1 MRLLLVEDDVKL
13 AQFIMKG
20 LKESGFEVDHA
31 LNGREGKDFAFENR
45 YDLCIF
51 DIMLPGLDGISLI
64 EELRRCRITAPF
76 LILSAKQ
83 SVDARVRGLQAGSD
97 DFLTKPFSFTELL
110 ARIHAL
116 IRRAQGYSET
126 NTVGLGG
133 LHVDLAT
140 REVTRDGVHIELQ
153 NREFELLA
161 FLLRNVGRVVSKTM
175 IIEHVWNFNF
185 DPHTNIVEARISKLR
200 EKIDKPFD
208 KKLIHTIRGAGY
220 VLREEG

>member
-1 MRLLLVEDDVKL
+1 MKLLLVEDDVKL
-13 AQFIMKG
+13 AQFVIKG

-31 LNGREGKDFAFENR
+31 TNGREGRDFAFENR

-64 EELRRCRITAPF
+64 EELRRCKITAPF

-83 SVDARVRGLQAGSD
+83 SVDARVQGLQAGSD
-97 DFLTKPFSFTELL
+97 DFLVKPFSFTELL

-126 NTVGLGG
+126 SSVGLGG
-133 LHVDLAT
+133 LHVDLST
-140 REVTRDGVHIELQ
+140 REITRDSVPIDLQ

-161 FLLRNVGRVVSKTM
+161 YLLRNVGRVVSKTM

-200 EKIDKPFD
+200 EKIDKPFE

-220 VLREEG
+220 VLREEP